1 MHLERCF
8 FILIFFFILLLCFLL
23 SFLQSKKAREKADKK
38 KKGSIGAPMPGKVV
52 GLRVKEGD
60 KVDKGQPLV
69 VLSAMKMETIVSAP
83 FSGKIRKLATSLD
96 EDLAGGDLLVEIEEA
111 SS

>member
-1 MHLERCF
+1 MKGVF
-8 FILIFFFILLLCFLL
+8 LIFFFILLLCFFLP
-23 SFLQSKKAREKADKK
+23 FLQSKKAREKADKK